1 MEIQKN
7 EIQDTMNKQ
16 QERDTETRP
25 DTRQSSRRQLGRSCN
40 AETARNSKMLRT
52 DRPTRQGVELRVH
65 DYKLQKI
72 KKHGGTAGNE

>member
-52 DRPTRQGVELRVH
+52 DGPTDRPTRLGVESHVR
-65 DYKLQKI
+65 D
-72 KKHGGTAGNE
+72 